1 MSELSVGSW
10 ELLKVV
16 LNDFAPPPSPPPPPP
31 PKTFG
36 NVWKFLLLQLRVG
49 SASDTV
55 GRDHGCFPTS

>member
-1 MSELSVGSW
+1 MSEFSVGSW

-16 LNDFAPPPSPPPPPP
+16 LNDFAPARPPPQ
-31 PKTFG
+31 KTCG

-49 SASDTV
+49 GASDTV

>member
-16 LNDFAPPPSPPPPPP
+16 LNDFAPPPAPPS
-31 PKTFG
+31 

-49 SASDTV
+49 GASDTV